1 MHRERVAIPVQLDV
15 SRASGEAGG
24 RQLFWHRMALLCT
37 TLTSRCDALRTG
49 MGEDS
54 VFIALLEAA
63 PQEPGVGRLW
73 ATPEGLIV
81 CCDAGFVTCF
91 G

>member
-1 MHRERVAIPVQLDV
+1 
-15 SRASGEAGG
+15 
-24 RQLFWHRMALLCT
+24 
-37 TLTSRCDALRTG
+37 

-54 VFIALLEAA
+54 VFICLLEAA